1 MSKSSLNIIGIF
13 DDQDKLI
20 SSIKSIQS
28 KGIRIKD
35 VISPYP
41 IHEVFSLLKLKTR
54 MPVAAILYG
63 VFAVTAIFLFL
74 YWTSVINYPLR
85 FGGKPQNT
93 LSFIVIMFVGTIN
106 ITALLSIV
114 TFFLREKKGPGAKTE
129 TIIPDLTDDKYA
141 ILIDDAENLG
151 NEKRKEINTVFKETG
166 AIEVLEQELNN
177 AI

>member
-20 SSIKSIQS
+20 NSIKTIQG
-28 KGIRIKD
+28 KGIKVKD

-63 VFAVTAIFLFL
+63 VFAVTTIFLFL

-93 LSFIVIMFVGTIN
+93 LSFIVVMFVGTIN

-129 TIIPDLTDDKYA
+129 TIIPDLTDDKFA
-141 ILIDDAENLG
+141 ILIDNADNLG
-151 NEKRKEINTVFKETG
+151 EEKINEINTLFKENG
-166 AIEVLEQELNN
+166 AIEVLEQELTNSM
-177 AI
+177 